1 MPPVLQTQLVTRKKP
16 ASIEAAQNQVL
27 GEKASMPCMYVM
39 QAVSVQQSEDLAMSD
54 ANGAAMADLL
64 SALDSALLNGEPG
77 AHHPL

>member
-1 MPPVLQTQLVTRKKP
+1 MSK
-16 ASIEAAQNQVL
+16 VL
-27 GEKASMPCMYVM
+27 GEKAPTPCMCVM

-77 AHHPL
+77 AHHPLYTLVLLYQLSSVQAS